1 LNQPLHKRAK
11 TYRQAA
17 ELAGKTGWGALAFF
31 ERGMAMQVA
40 SEIDARAAA
49 GVAVL
54 PPPGDVFNALHL
66 TPPQQVRAVIVGQDP
81 YPTPGDAHG
90 LAFSVEGSQRKLPM
104 SLRTIFK
111 SLEKDTGITLPA
123 HGDLTGWAQN
133 GILLLNTCL
142 TVEAGKANAH
152 LGAGWQE
159 LAAQAIDLLNARQ
172 QPVVFMLWGK
182 QAQATGKSIDRNRH
196 CVIETAHPSPLAH
209 GGGPEHRFVAA
220 QPFKQAADWLE
231 ARGMPAIDWH
241 LQDCPCAR

>member
-1 LNQPLHKRAK
+1 
-11 TYRQAA
+11 
-17 ELAGKTGWGALAFF
+17 
-31 ERGMAMQVA
+31 
-40 SEIDARAAA
+40 
-49 GVAVL
+49 VAVL

-133 GILLLNTCL
+133 GMLLLNTCL

-152 LGAGWQE
+152 RRRLAGT
-159 LAAQAIDLLNARQ
+159 R
-172 QPVVFMLWGK
+172 G
-182 QAQATGKSIDRNRH
+182 TGD
-196 CVIETAHPSPLAH
+196 
-209 GGGPEHRFVAA
+209 
-220 QPFKQAADWLE
+220 
-231 ARGMPAIDWH
+231 
-241 LQDCPCAR
+241 